1 MNLLGEYMIKLIF
14 KLIGLFFLVV
24 IIFLA
29 LSLWKGGD
37 PFRWFGNKS
46 EQAGEILKEKSEDLG
61 KEADKIKKR
70 TDSMRDTTNKVTEG
84 IRKTGDKVREF
95 TGAKTDK

>member
-1 MNLLGEYMIKLIF
+1 MIRMIF
-14 KLIGLFFLVV
+14 KIIGLFLLGV

-37 PFRWFGNKS
+37 PFRWFAHKS
-46 EQAGEILKEKSEDLG
+46 EQAGEIVKEKSEELG

-70 TDSMRDTTNKVTEG
+70 TDSVVDTTKKVKEG
-84 IRKTGDKVREF
+84 IRKTEDTVKEF
-95 TGAKTDK
+95 TGTKTDK